1 MSIEGEATQ
10 KMSSMP
16 VEPYVDAQKAAAFL
30 GVASRTLNELARKGE
45 VPAYQWGLGN
55 QRRTW
60 RFKLSELD
68 SYMKTKVGSPSRP
81 PLPNRR
87 SK

>member
-1 MSIEGEATQ
+1 
-10 KMSSMP
+10 MSSGP
-16 VEPYVDAQKAAAFL
+16 AEPYVDSEMASAFL

-60 RFKLSELD
+60 RFKISELD
-68 SYMKTKVGSPSRP
+68 AYMKSKLQSAGRP
-81 PLPNRR
+81 PLLLRR
-87 SK
+87 RK

>member
-1 MSIEGEATQ
+1 
-10 KMSSMP
+10 MSSLP
-16 VEPYVDAQKAAAFL
+16 IEAYVDSGKASAFL
-30 GVASRTLNELARKGE
+30 GVASRTLNEMARKGE

-68 SYMKTKVGSPSRP
+68 SYMKSKVGSPGRP

-87 SK
+87 RK

>member
-1 MSIEGEATQ
+1 MVPPT
-10 KMSSMP
+10 
-16 VEPYVDAQKAAAFL
+16 VEPYVDSEKGAAFL
-30 GVASRTLNELARKGE
+30 GVASRTLNEMARKGE

-68 SYMKTKVGSPSRP
+68 SYMKSKVGSPGRP

-87 SK
+87 RK

>member
-1 MSIEGEATQ
+1 VNS
-10 KMSSMP
+10 P
-16 VEPYVDAQKAAAFL
+16 LVEPYVDSERGAAFL

-68 SYMKTKVGSPSRP
+68 SYMKSKVGLSSRP
-81 PLPNRR
+81 PFPHRR